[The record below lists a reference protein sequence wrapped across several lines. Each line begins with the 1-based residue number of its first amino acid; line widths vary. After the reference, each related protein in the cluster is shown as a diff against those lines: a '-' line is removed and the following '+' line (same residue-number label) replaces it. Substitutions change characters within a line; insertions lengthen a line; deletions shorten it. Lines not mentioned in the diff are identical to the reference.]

1 MQAAQSFVTAEQLQQ
16 QWQPEFPQ
24 LYSLPGFL
32 YCALLLDQATTPA
45 DIQQVVVRGEA
56 LLEMDKHRNSSSRL
70 DFALDQLTLAR
81 AYFKL
86 EDYQHAATYFDEAVT
101 GIRKAGKIEFTPIF
115 LIDRANFYL
124 DQQQFDEALRD
135 LDEAWQIIKRS
146 DMKLYAVDYHL
157 AMSRY
162 YARVQQ
168 PEKVQFHEN
177 EAKKLIEAT
186 GYHLRK
192 V

>member
-1 MQAAQSFVTAEQLQQ
+1 MKIETTT
-16 QWQPEFPQ
+16 P
-24 LYSLPGFL
+24 
-32 YCALLLDQATTPA
+32 LLDKP
-45 DIQQVVVRGEA
+45 
-56 LLEMDKHRNSSSRL
+56 LHS
-70 DFALDQLTLAR
+70 LTLAR

-86 EDYQHAATYFDEAVT
+86 ENYQQAARYFDEAVA
-101 GIRKAGKIEFTPIF
+101 GIRKAGNIDNLPEF

-135 LDEAWQIIKRS
+135 LTEAWQIIKRS

-162 YARVQQ
+162 ARVKQ
-168 PEKVQFHEN
+168 PEKVQFYES

>member
-1 MQAAQSFVTAEQLQQ
+1 M
-16 QWQPEFPQ
+16 
-24 LYSLPGFL
+24 
-32 YCALLLDQATTPA
+32 
-45 DIQQVVVRGEA
+45 
-56 LLEMDKHRNSSSRL
+56 
-70 DFALDQLTLAR
+70 
-81 AYFKL
+81 
-86 EDYQHAATYFDEAVT
+86 
-101 GIRKAGKIEFTPIF
+101 
-115 LIDRANFYL
+115 

-162 YARVQQ
+162 ARVQQ

-177 EAKKLIEAT
+177 EAKRLIEAT